1 MSIKKDMVS
10 LDIVSLGMVL
20 LGHSKI
26 FRNGRYQISLGELEI
41 TTRAVREY
49 HKNNCGEKCPS
60 KDLCS
65 GYDSCPN
72 LCKIFS
78 TSRVKYLETKG
89 LSVGELEI
97 IARALREYHKKNCG
111 KKCPS
116 KDLCS
121 AFDSCPDLYLD
132 IAEGLKVAGYSK
144 RVFPDEEVR
153 RNKDSELL

>member
-10 LDIVSLGMVL
+10 LDIVSLGMAL

-26 FRNGRYQISLGELEI
+26 FSNGKYQISIGELEI
-41 TTRAVREY
+41 TARALREY
-49 HKNNCGEKCPS
+49 HKENCGKKCPS

-65 GYDSCPN
+65 AYNSCPD

-89 LSVGELEI
+89 LRVEELEI
-97 IARALREYHKKNCG
+97 IARALREYYKKNCG

-132 IAEGLKVAGYSK
+132 FAESLKAVGCSK

-153 RNKDSELL
+153 RRKDSEPL

>member
-65 GYDSCPN
+65 AYDSCPD
-72 LCKIFS
+72 I
-78 TSRVKYLETKG
+78 
-89 LSVGELEI
+89 
-97 IARALREYHKKNCG
+97 
-111 KKCPS
+111 
-116 KDLCS
+116 
-121 AFDSCPDLYLD
+121 YLD